1 MVNIDKSPYD
11 FIVRK
16 IRTFVDTEGVSYI
29 WEDEKNVEDD
39 FPGIYVQSISGIR
52 KKGKQKG
59 VFAESFA
66 ESDMA
71 SVYVSSYEALDQY
84 KIELS
89 VYFFETSGKEGVES
103 LNALRDSFEEYI
115 SGGMILFTDG
125 MRKRKVLMYQSE
137 EPDVFDEG
145 LNGRLFMGV
154 KYKFTSAY
162 GRSFPIDDITIET
175 DYAPREEEE

>member
-71 SVYVSSYEALDQY
+71 SVYVSLYEALDQY